1 MHHSED
7 SGAQRAYSSYIE
19 IRPKNNLNHTGV
31 LRFEICES
39 RAFPAMRSMRARLTV
54 RITSISLFVQFIHTS
69 RETATLVSSNPG
81 LAKIWRIVCLLPPW
95 LCLSSPAGSTASPYC
110 YGPGAGSPASSI
122 GRVPRPDIVSLA
134 RAASLGRHRLPPLCS
149 LTTIARPRDVPLQS
163 ISGRTDLATPVPL
176 IPRGTCRRESLMRIS
191 GR

>member
-1 MHHSED
+1 
-7 SGAQRAYSSYIE
+7 
-19 IRPKNNLNHTGV
+19 
-31 LRFEICES
+31 
-39 RAFPAMRSMRARLTV
+39 MRARLSV
-54 RITSISLFVQFIHTS
+54 RTTSISLFVQSIHTS

-95 LCLSSPAGSTASPYC
+95 LCLSSQAGSTASPYC